1 MDESNEATIAM
12 PVDAP
17 VEVPAVPAVVEVPV
31 VERAKGISRQRVEA
45 IASATLGYH
54 RYLVRAQGGLRWS
67 EYSEHDD
74 NPHHED
80 WEPGCAIFAAP
91 LEALRNV
98 LEACDFLVDPDTN
111 ELLVMVIR

>member
-1 MDESNEATIAM
+1 MDETNAGTIAM

-17 VEVPAVPAVVEVPV
+17 VEAPAVPAVVEAHVATKP
-31 VERAKGISRQRVEA
+31 KGMSRQRVEA

-80 WEPGCAIFAAP
+80 WEPGCAVFATP
-91 LEALRNV
+91 MDALKAV
-98 LEACDFLVDPDTN
+98 LESCDFLVDPDTN
-111 ELLVMVIR
+111 ELLVMVMR